1 MPLSISL
8 SFIISFFLRNMHIHE
23 VVFMVV
29 LTIVAIVWIQVFR
42 SFINTQI
49 EAKSYDAIQKYAA
62 EQKNIDGDFV

>member
-1 MPLSISL
+1 
-8 SFIISFFLRNMHIHE
+8 MHIHE
-23 VVFMVV
+23 VVFMVI